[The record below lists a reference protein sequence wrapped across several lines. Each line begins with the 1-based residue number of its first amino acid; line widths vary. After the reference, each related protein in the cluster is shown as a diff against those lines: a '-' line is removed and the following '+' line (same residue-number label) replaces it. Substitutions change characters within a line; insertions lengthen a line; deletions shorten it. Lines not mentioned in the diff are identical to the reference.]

1 MFLCTKRLTLTQ
13 THSHIRRGGC
23 CWTKLKDV
31 TWGRGASCC
40 KKNEE
45 IYSFQS
51 LAIRPRQKRFLSLK
65 HIPKTKTQCPSPPVA
80 MVFQCD
86 PIRKAPAVTVVAQL
100 LPLLIPKAAVNST
113 ESNQQHEFSPKR

>member
-13 THSHIRRGGC
+13 TLSYKKRWLLLDKVERCNLGPRS
-23 CWTKLKDV
+23 LLLQ
-31 TWGRGASCC
+31 
-40 KKNEE
+40 KNEE

-51 LAIRPRQKRFLSLK
+51 LAIRPRQKRFQSLK
-65 HIPKTKTQCPSPPVA
+65 HIPKTKTQCPSPSVA